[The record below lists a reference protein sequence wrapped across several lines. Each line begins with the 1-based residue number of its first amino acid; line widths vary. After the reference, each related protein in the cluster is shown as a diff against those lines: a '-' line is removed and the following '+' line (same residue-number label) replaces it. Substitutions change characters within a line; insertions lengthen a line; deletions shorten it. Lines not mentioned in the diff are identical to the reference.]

1 MKPKE
6 DQHSHL
12 KLIRKVF
19 ADLLS
24 IVDTLH
30 NDAKLCLLSMRPD
43 RILISKTGDEYEPF
57 MYDFSMASNLGGED
71 PDAQLANALS
81 VYYTYKF
88 SQVAEKSVQ
97 YLAPEV

>member
-6 DQHSHL
+6 DQHSRL
-12 KLIRKVF
+12 ELIRKVF

-43 RILISKTGDEYEPF
+43 RILISKTGEEYEP
-57 MYDFSMASNLGGED
+57 YIYELSMASDLGGED
-71 PDAQLANALS
+71 PDTQLANAL
-81 VYYTYKF
+81 
-88 SQVAEKSVQ
+88 
-97 YLAPEV
+97 

>member
-6 DQHSHL
+6 DQHSRL
-12 KLIRKVF
+12 ELIRKVF

-43 RILISKTGDEYEPF
+43 RILISKIGEEYEPYI
-57 MYDFSMASNLGGED
+57 YDFSMASDLGGED
-71 PDAQLANALS
+71 PDTQLANAL
-81 VYYTYKF
+81 
-88 SQVAEKSVQ
+88 
-97 YLAPEV
+97 